1 MDSFTRIRFIWIN
14 YTMTSIYD
22 VCDDLYEALADEDFG
37 AALDLLDS
45 IHEQTEDV
53 RDTVLSQLGIN
64 PKDAS

>member
-1 MDSFTRIRFIWIN
+1 
-14 YTMTSIYD
+14 MTSMYD

-53 RDTVLSQLGIN
+53 RDTVLSQLGMN